1 MIDFSEHANAERI
14 AVIMFD
20 SFKTDYSTPVRNL
33 EHIKLAKNVRRID
46 VVFAAGLFTP
56 ITALMQ
62 SAIVA
67 GQLSG
72 EARFVAHLIMGIITD
87 IRDGAQ

>member
-20 SFKTDYSTPVRNL
+20 SFKTDYSTPMRDL
-33 EHIKLAKNVRRID
+33 EHIKLAENVRRMD
-46 VVFAAGLFTP
+46 AAFAAELFIPT
-56 ITALMQ
+56 TALMQ
-62 SAIVA
+62 SALVA

-72 EARFVAHLIMGIITD
+72 DARFVAHLFMGIIAD